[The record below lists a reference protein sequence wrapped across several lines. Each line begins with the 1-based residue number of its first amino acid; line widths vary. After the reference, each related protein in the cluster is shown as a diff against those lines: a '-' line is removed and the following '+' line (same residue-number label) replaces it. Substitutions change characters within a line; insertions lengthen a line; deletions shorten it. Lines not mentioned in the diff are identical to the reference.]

1 MVTVLFRQR
10 HGFDVRIYTKDHQPA
25 HAHVWKGEK
34 NIRINLKTLEVEQ
47 NRGYNTGE
55 IQAIRRLVIEH
66 QQLLL
71 DVWNLIHEQ
80 GDSSG

>member
-10 HGFDVRIYTKDHQPA
+10 HGYDVRIYTKDHKPA

-34 NIRINLKTLEVEQ
+34 NIRIYLKTLEVEH
-47 NRGYNTGE
+47 NRGYNTRE
-55 IQAIRRLVIEH
+55 IRAIRRLVIEH

-71 DVWNLIHEQ
+71 DVWKLIHEP

>member
-47 NRGYNTGE
+47 NRGYNTRE
-55 IQAIRRLVIEH
+55 IRAIRRLVIEH

-71 DVWNLIHEQ
+71 DVWNSIHE
-80 GDSSG
+80 